1 MAGRFEHTDAERSIA
16 VMLNQLI
23 GLNETSIGSAGV
35 QRAIAQA
42 MRASGY
48 RHIDDY
54 WQQLQVSQA
63 AVAALIEAIVVPET
77 SFFRNPESFLFL
89 QRWAAQMLPLR
100 DSEFPL
106 RLLSLPCSTGE
117 EPYSIAM
124 TLFEA
129 GLSAEQFQ
137 IDAVD
142 ISEAALT
149 QARRGLFN
157 AYSFRQGQS
166 LTTNPE
172 VITNRYFQL
181 QEDRYR
187 LVDRVR
193 SQVHF
198 LSGNLAGPLCLYGA
212 EPYDV
217 VFCRNLLI
225 YFHETARDRAL
236 QTLHRLLKPDGL
248 LFVGYAET
256 SQIQPQQ
263 FALLRCPQAF
273 VYRRAETVS
282 ETPVTPAIA
291 AATLSSPRLSMPPGE
306 VKAASANTD
315 AAVPMPLAAARDPV
329 ISPASVRPPV
339 KHHSLMPPTVPAVAS
354 LEEIRVL
361 ADQGDLA
368 SAATQCDRYLHNHP
382 TSAAAYRLL
391 GEIYQ
396 AQGIEKAAITAFRK
410 AIYLDPTCVEVLLCL
425 ALLYEH
431 QGQIGAAQR
440 LRQRVQRLTHK
451 E

>member
-16 VMLNQLI
+16 AMLNRLI

-42 MRASGY
+42 MRAAGY

-54 WQQLQVSQA
+54 WRHLQGSQA
-63 AVAALIEAIVVPET
+63 AVSALVEAIVVPET

-89 QRWAAQMLPLR
+89 QRWAAQMLPLK
-100 DSEFPL
+100 DSELPL

-149 QARRGLFN
+149 QARQGLFN

-166 LTTNPE
+166 LGANPE
-172 VITNRYFQL
+172 VITNRYFRPQK
-181 QEDRYR
+181 DHFR

-193 SQVHF
+193 SQVRF
-198 LSGNLAGPLCLYGA
+198 LSGNLADPFCLNGA

-236 QTLHRLLKPDGL
+236 RTLHRLLKPDGL
-248 LFVGYAET
+248 LFVGYAEA

-263 FALLRCPQAF
+263 FVSFRSPQAF
-273 VYRRAETVS
+273 VYRRAGTAS
-282 ETPVTPAIA
+282 ETPVAAVTP
-291 AATLSSPRLSMPPGE
+291 SPPRLSMPPSG
-306 VKAASANTD
+306 VKAASAKTD
-315 AAVPMPLAAARDPV
+315 AAAPMPLTAPRDPV
-329 ISPASVRPPV
+329 ILPASGQPPV
-339 KHHSLMPPTVPAVAS
+339 KSHSLTPPAVPAVES
-354 LEEIRVL
+354 LEEIRAL

-368 SAATQCDRYLHNHP
+368 SAVTECDRYLHNHP

-396 AQGIEKAAITAFRK
+396 AQGIENAAINAFRK

-425 ALLYEH
+425 ALIYEH

-440 LRQRVQRLTHK
+440 LRQRVQRLTHD